1 MTMNP
6 EELPV
11 IGAVFRFGAQDRV
24 LDSILILGPLV
35 VVFFAVLGR
44 SILTETVV
52 ALYVLCSSSTC
63 RTSLSPGTP
72 TPSESGHPSPLSALV
87 PTPVP
92 ASSTSPRDG

>member
-24 LDSILILGPLV
+24 LDSILILGPLI

-52 ALYVLCSSSTC
+52 ALYVLSFVVY
-63 RTSLSPGTP
+63 
-72 TPSESGHPSPLSALV
+72 V
-87 PTPVP
+87 PYLAVT
-92 ASSTSPRDG
+92 RDPDAE